1 MPSRSGAGNVTYR
14 VPRALRRK
22 ISRSE
27 DLCMTVAAS
36 LLVGMFN
43 HNSSRI
49 QPHIATHTP
58 GRSPMLLPCHGCLI
72 PCQLAWTELF
82 AIAGRRPPWIAP
94 MSVVFDSRS
103 HGASFR
109 SVFGRRQPLPQHRK
123 DHGFLA
129 PKEQTSIPI
138 MHRFTDLDQWSWKP
152 RISSLS
158 MFSSSRPLDRLRPS
172 GLQELGR
179 YTDDMAVE
187 DKRLPLLGPSTSLPS
202 RVSLAFSPW
211 HGRLSPWYSTLR

>member
-1 MPSRSGAGNVTYR
+1 MIANVNSNRQTNDNNSQKVQLTMTSRSDAGNVTYR

-49 QPHIATHTP
+49 QPHIATHPP
-58 GRSPMLLPCHGCLI
+58 GRCPMLLPCHGCLI
-72 PCQLAWTELF
+72 ACQLASTELF

-109 SVFGRRQPLPQHRK
+109 SVFGWRQPLPQHRK

-138 MHRFTDLDQWSWKP
+138 TYHAQNHRP
-152 RISSLS
+152 RAMVL
-158 MFSSSRPLDRLRPS
+158 
-172 GLQELGR
+172 E
-179 YTDDMAVE
+179 
-187 DKRLPLLGPSTSLPS
+187 TSHLES
-202 RVSLAFSPW
+202 FHVQ
-211 HGRLSPWYSTLR
+211 